1 MYELPLFPLNTVL
14 FPNTPI
20 ALHIFEPRYKLMLEQ
35 CIATS
40 QPFGVVLIQQ
50 GQETLGPLP
59 EPHSIGC
66 TAHITQVERL
76 ADGRMNMVAVGV
88 ERFRIHHLLHDKPYL
103 VGQVE
108 PFELTS
114 GDALRLAQ
122 AGAELRPWVER
133 YLTVLSQ
140 AVQNADFDP
149 ARLPDDPLALGYL
162 AAALVQ
168 IPSHQKQPLLA
179 AAEATDLLADMRTI
193 YRREVALLNAI
204 IERDP
209 VTDSDEYDHLFS
221 LN

>member
-20 ALHIFEPRYKLMLEQ
+20 ALHIFEPRYRLMLEQ

-40 QPFGVVLIQQ
+40 APFGVVLIQQ
-50 GQETLGPLP
+50 GQEALDSLP
-59 EPHSIGC
+59 EPHAIGC
-66 TAHITQVERL
+66 TAHVTQVERL
-76 ADGRMNMVAVGV
+76 DDGRMNIIAIGAD
-88 ERFRIHHLLHDKPYL
+88 RFRIHSLLHNKPYL

-108 PFELTS
+108 PFELDSDDFST
-114 GDALRLAQ
+114 LEQ
-122 AGAELRPWVER
+122 AGSQLRPWVER
-133 YLTVLSQ
+133 YLTMLSQ
-140 AVQNADFDP
+140 AVENEDFDP

-168 IPSHQKQPLLA
+168 IPSDQKQPLLA
-179 AAEATDLLADMRTI
+179 TIEATALLTNMHTI

-209 VTDSDEYDHLFS
+209 LTDDEQLFS